1 MPPSRKPPKIVIPGA
16 DDVFAASKKRADAA
30 AQNLKMARLIGKP
43 FPPGWEE
50 GTHFATGTKDTVW
63 KYNEMVVVRGKFAR
77 ILAHAPDEDGM
88 IGVETRNAVADAM
101 GTAELR
107 HLGPV
112 ILGKLTGGSLDEAC
126 LHYNIV

>member
-1 MPPSRKPPKIVIPGA
+1 MY
-16 DDVFAASKKRADAA
+16 
-30 AQNLKMARLIGKP
+30 
-43 FPPGWEE
+43 
-50 GTHFATGTKDTVW
+50 THIHAYTYIHFDT
-63 KYNEMVVVRGKFAR
+63 YTY
-77 ILAHAPDEDGM
+77 ICISYLHTSGM

-107 HLGPV
+107 HLGSV

>member
-1 MPPSRKPPKIVIPGA
+1 M
-16 DDVFAASKKRADAA
+16 
-30 AQNLKMARLIGKP
+30 
-43 FPPGWEE
+43 
-50 GTHFATGTKDTVW
+50 DTS
-63 KYNEMVVVRGKFAR
+63 
-77 ILAHAPDEDGM
+77 GM

-126 LHYNIV
+126 LHYKIV

>member
-1 MPPSRKPPKIVIPGA
+1 
-16 DDVFAASKKRADAA
+16 
-30 AQNLKMARLIGKP
+30 
-43 FPPGWEE
+43 
-50 GTHFATGTKDTVW
+50 
-63 KYNEMVVVRGKFAR
+63 
-77 ILAHAPDEDGM
+77 M

-107 HLGPV
+107 HLGSV